1 MPLPRRAAPQR
12 APREGGRTRLSTGAP
27 LRCRPPPAPDPT
39 GQLASCAAAAQPR
52 VAIKR
57 ALGYAGR
64 RPAPPTAAAALSSYS
79 RPLSPPLR
87 RPLTRTHAHPAAAC
101 ASIQTPRVPPV
112 QRSKGR
118 AADSTPHTRGTLT
131 ACLSVHA
138 ALAATTL
145 LLEKEGEWERALL
158 LAPRQLLATRPAAH
172 PRFAAVLSR
181 LDASHSWLGQDAIA
195 RVGDEPREEDTRGGG
210 RAHRRHGVLEARFSQ
225 PVGFSTAALAGLLLS
240 ACAARTAAIATED
253 SRRRSWLSPSSPA
266 RRSSML
272 ALASYFR
279 LGALRSERLTAASL
293 WLWRAFA
300 TNGRRHRLF
309 GRS

>member
-1 MPLPRRAAPQR
+1 
-12 APREGGRTRLSTGAP
+12 
-27 LRCRPPPAPDPT
+27 
-39 GQLASCAAAAQPR
+39 
-52 VAIKR
+52 
-57 ALGYAGR
+57 
-64 RPAPPTAAAALSSYS
+64 
-79 RPLSPPLR
+79 
-87 RPLTRTHAHPAAAC
+87 
-101 ASIQTPRVPPV
+101 
-112 QRSKGR
+112 
-118 AADSTPHTRGTLT
+118 
-131 ACLSVHA
+131 VHA

-145 LLEKEGEWERALL
+145 LLEKEGEWERAFL

-172 PRFAAVLSR
+172 PRFAAILSR

-279 LGALRSERLTAASL
+279 LGALGSERGALAHGVLAKRWLHQPPAASIDQDAA
-293 WLWRAFA
+293 RAQPAKARRRREMLRAAGRSMAKVAPVIAKRAMPGFARPRHHCGFGGLFA
-300 TNGRRHRLF
+300 TNGRRHRRF
-309 GRS
+309 GRSSRPRGWQGRRGRSRSPRASGPPKEAAGRRLWSNWSLGLIFVLAPLRRFFDSL